1 MAAAS
6 AVIGSV
12 ALWKFTKVTII
23 VVFFS
28 FFKARVA
35 SAVNVW
41 KLSFV
46 LLLHNMLL
54 ILVNGKHL

>member
-12 ALWKFTKVTII
+12 ALWKFTKVTIM
-23 VVFFS
+23 VVFF